1 MFESKVIPNVGIIYR
16 DSLLNFRNLL
26 RWNWFRLDALPNV
39 VEFYQKKHNFEID
52 SFIRRL
58 IPSTKD
64 TTPMKKTFPTNLGD
78 ILKVMIPWEVIEKS
92 F

>member
-1 MFESKVIPNVGIIYR
+1 M
-16 DSLLNFRNLL
+16 
-26 RWNWFRLDALPNV
+26 

-58 IPSTKD
+58 IPSTKGL
-64 TTPMKKTFPTNLGD
+64 TPMKKNFPTNLGD